1 MTIHTWNAATGSWST
16 AGDWSDLQVPDAR
29 GDGVVIDAGGV
40 YTVTVDAGATEQL
53 ATLLLNAAGATLAV
67 AGTLN
72 FAGGVSI
79 EAGVLRTDAVAALT
93 GAPAAHYGL
102 AISE

>member
-72 FAGGVSI
+72 FAGGGIHRS
-79 EAGVLRTDAVAALT
+79 GRVAHRCGC
-93 GAPAAHYGL
+93 GADGRA
-102 AISE
+102 